1 MTQQS
6 AYIILGAGGHA
17 AVLADAL
24 LATDARVLGF
34 ADSDLTR
41 HGAML
46 CGLPVLGGDDVL
58 SSYDPRSILLV
69 NGLGSLDN
77 RAPSARSRLQQTFT
91 AHGWYFATVI
101 HPDACVSR
109 FARLGSGVQ
118 VMAGCVV
125 QTDACIGD
133 GAIINTRAV
142 IEHHTTV
149 GAWSHVAPGATV
161 CGHVQLGEFCHVGAG
176 AVIRQGVQLGAQCLI
191 GAGAAVVKD
200 CPDNVVL
207 VGVPARPL
215 EMKQ

>member
-17 AVLADAL
+17 VVLADAL
-24 LATDARVLGF
+24 LAKDVRVLGF

-41 HGAML
+41 HGAKL

-58 SSYDPRSILLV
+58 ASFDPQSILLV

-77 RAPSARSRLQQTFT
+77 RAPSARSRLQQTLT
-91 AHGWYFATVI
+91 AHGWNFASVI
-101 HPDACVSR
+101 HPDACISR
-109 FARLGSGVQ
+109 FARVGAGVQ

-125 QTDACIGD
+125 QANACIGD

-142 IEHHTTV
+142 IEHDTTV
-149 GAWSHVAPGATV
+149 GAWSHVAPGAIV
-161 CGHVQLGEFCHVGAG
+161 CGHVQLGEFCHIGAG
-176 AVIRQGVQLGAQCLI
+176 AVIRQGVQLGARCLV
-191 GAGAAVVKD
+191 GAGAAVVQD
-200 CPDNVVL
+200 RTNNVVL

-215 EMKQ
+215 KTKQ